1 MEQSDEALV
10 QACRAGS
17 QAAWEL
23 LVERYQRLVFSIA
36 RHTGLDQEQS
46 ADVFQRVFTTLV
58 ERVDR
63 IEQPAS
69 IRSWLI
75 TTTRHE
81 AWRLSRQE
89 RARRHGA
96 EQEGPLEISQAD
108 EAQMPDILIMRLEEQ
123 HMVYSAVQALN
134 ERCRGLLIMLFYQAE
149 PPPYADIAAALQMSE
164 GSIGPTRARCL
175 KKLRQLL
182 EDGGI

>member
-10 QACRAGS
+10 QACRAGN

-23 LVERYQRLVFSIA
+23 LIERYQRLVFSIA

-81 AWRLSRQE
+81 AWRLGRQE

-96 EQEGPLEISQAD
+96 EQESPLEVSQAD
-108 EAQMPDILIMRLEEQ
+108 EAQMPDILILRLEEQ
-123 HMVYSAVQALN
+123 LMVYNAVQALN
-134 ERCRGLLIMLFYQAE
+134 DRCRELLVMLFYQPE
-149 PPPYADIAAALQMSE
+149 PPAYADIAAALQMSE

>member
-10 QACRAGS
+10 QACRAGN
-17 QAAWEL
+17 QAAWEA

-75 TTTRHE
+75 TTARHE

-96 EQEGPLEISQAD
+96 EQESPLEISLVDETQA
-108 EAQMPDILIMRLEEQ
+108 PDTIVLRLEEQ
-123 HMVYSAVQALN
+123 HSVYSAVQALN
-134 ERCRGLLIMLFYQAE
+134 ERCRQLLIMLFYHPD
-149 PPPYADIAAALQMSE
+149 PPPYVDIAAALQMSE

-175 KKLRQLL
+175 KKLRHIL
-182 EDGGI
+182 EDAGK